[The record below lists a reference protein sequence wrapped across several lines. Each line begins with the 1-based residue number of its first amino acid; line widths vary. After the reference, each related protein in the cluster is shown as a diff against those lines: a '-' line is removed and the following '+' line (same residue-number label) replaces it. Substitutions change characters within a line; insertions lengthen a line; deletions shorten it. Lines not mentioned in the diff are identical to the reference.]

1 MAEDTHDNRPI
12 AILFD
17 GDIFAFQACAA
28 AEKPVDWGNG
38 LWTLHT
44 DINAAKAKAV
54 NNMEEIF
61 EDLGA
66 SVAIFAVT
74 DKQNWRYNVL
84 PTYKNNRVDTRKPMC
99 LSEVKE
105 YLKSEY
111 TYALEPEMEADD
123 VMGILSTDS
132 EYLPGY
138 RKIIV
143 SIDKDMQTIPGW
155 LYNPS
160 KDLAPRYITQQ
171 EADHYHL
178 TQSIAGDVTDGY
190 NGANGFGSVT
200 ADALLRD
207 NLKFESYDHTFKS
220 GKRKGETETRWQKV
234 ESTDPWDTVLSC
246 YEKAGQTPQ
255 DALQNAQVASIC
267 RVENFDKKN
276 KKVILWMPTPQ

>member
-1 MAEDTHDNRPI
+1 MAVDTLGAKPI
-12 AILFD
+12 ALLFD

-38 LWTLHT
+38 IWTLHT

-74 DKQNWRYNVL
+74 DKQNWRYDVL
-84 PTYKNNRVDTRKPMC
+84 PTYKQNRVATRKPMC
-99 LSEVKE
+99 LNEVKD

-111 TYALEPEMEADD
+111 VYAMEPGMEADD

-138 RKIIV
+138 QKIIV

-160 KDLAPRYITQQ
+160 KDPYPRYITEQ
-171 EADHYHL
+171 EANHYHL
-178 TQSIAGDVTDGY
+178 TQSISGDVTDGY
-190 NGANGFGSVT
+190 NGANGFGTVT
-200 ADALLRD
+200 ADALLLDGLRH
-207 NLKFESYDHTFKS
+207 EPYDHTFKS
-220 GKRKGETETRWQKV
+220 GARKGETETRWKKV
-234 ESTDPWDTVLSC
+234 ESPSPWDTVLSC
-246 YEKAGQTPQ
+246 YAKAGQTQ
-255 DALQNAQVASIC
+255 TDALQNAQVARIC
-267 RVENFDKKN
+267 RVEDYDKKN
-276 KKVILWMPTPQ
+276 QKVIPWTPTRH